1 MGATFWWQKYR
12 TTYWFRPKWPI
23 TKHLCPYG
31 NVLSISYLLLRQCR
45 AGSKTFWPLPSPL
58 KPGSSSLAPVEPAG
72 LLGLHTLCL
81 HVQSVEP
88 FPTVPIGSFGSSS
101 GSSWQSS
108 TLTYQSTLWDRTWRF
123 RFVLRA
129 WSGVSAIE
137 STVTKSTWLQLS
149 AKCSYTTF
157 FSGHQPQCS
166 TAWGFHTEG
175 ENDNFSLYPIFKGH

>member
-23 TKHLCPYG
+23 TKNLCPYG

-45 AGSKTFWPLPSPL
+45 AGSKTFWPLPLP
-58 KPGSSSLAPVEPAG
+58 PRQGSSSSAPVEPAG
-72 LLGLHTLCL
+72 LLRLHTLCL
-81 HVQSVEP
+81 HVQSKEP
-88 FPTVPIGSFGSSS
+88 AGAFPSVPIGSFICSS

-137 STVTKSTWLQLS
+137 RTVSKSTWLQIVLS
-149 AKCSYTTF
+149 IECKM
-157 FSGHQPQCS
+157 
-166 TAWGFHTEG
+166 
-175 ENDNFSLYPIFKGH
+175 

>member
-58 KPGSSSLAPVEPAG
+58 KPGSSSSAPVEPAG
-72 LLGLHTLCL
+72 LLRLHTLCL

-88 FPTVPIGSFGSSS
+88 AGAFPTLF
-101 GSSWQSS
+101 Q
-108 TLTYQSTLWDRTWRF
+108 LDYL
-123 RFVLRA
+123 
-129 WSGVSAIE
+129 SALQAVHGWVQPWHTNLPCE
-137 STVTKSTWLQLS
+137 TWLGGSGLSFMCNAHVINHLSPTTLDEGIQVQLQNV
-149 AKCSYTTF
+149 K
-157 FSGHQPQCS
+157 
-166 TAWGFHTEG
+166 
-175 ENDNFSLYPIFKGH
+175 